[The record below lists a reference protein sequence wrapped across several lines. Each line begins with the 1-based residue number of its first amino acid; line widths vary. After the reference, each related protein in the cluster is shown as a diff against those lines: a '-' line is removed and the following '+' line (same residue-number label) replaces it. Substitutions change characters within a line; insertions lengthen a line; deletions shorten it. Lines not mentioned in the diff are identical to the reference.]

1 MLFRSQ
7 NPYPPNVINPMYPPN
22 VMNPQPNPNMMNA
35 HMYHQMYQQ
44 SAMNPQMYHHNQISP
59 QNPQVFF
66 NPHMFHPSPITPGS
80 AGSASAQSSQSVE
93 VPEYSTQPPSQVEVD
108 SDEEA
113 PTHQKSSSK
122 WTRVEDD
129 LLISGWLNT
138 SLDSIKGKGKKE
150 DAFWARVR
158 KYMVNNSNT
167 PVNRTKDTIKTRWS
181 RINKEA

>member
-1 MLFRSQ
+1 MDPNDNENVSNAYFFRDGFVNAISQNQ

-113 PTHQKSSSK
+113 PVNPKSTGSGLLQRTISSL
-122 WTRVEDD
+122 VV
-129 LLISGWLNT
+129 G
-138 SLDSIKGKGKKE
+138 
-150 DAFWARVR
+150 
-158 KYMVNNSNT
+158 
-167 PVNRTKDTIKTRWS
+167 
-181 RINKEA
+181 